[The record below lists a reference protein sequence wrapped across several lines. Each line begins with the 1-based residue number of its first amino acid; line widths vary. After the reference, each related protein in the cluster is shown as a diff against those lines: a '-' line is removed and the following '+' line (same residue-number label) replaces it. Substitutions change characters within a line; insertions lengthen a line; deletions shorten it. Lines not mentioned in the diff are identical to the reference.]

1 MSDLATKIEAVLF
14 LSTKPLSL
22 RRLGE
27 VVGIKESE
35 ARAAV
40 EELMASRN
48 VLASGVHVL
57 LQDNQA
63 QLVTN
68 PALGDMLAKL
78 SKEEIE
84 SELTRPQL
92 ETLTIVA
99 YRGPITK
106 PEVEQIRGVNCALI
120 LRNLLMRG
128 LIEEREDSTRL
139 QNVYVVTTD
148 FLRHLGMHE
157 LKELPDYEALH
168 GHAKINQ
175 LIEALNQAPKEV

>member
-1 MSDLATKIEAVLF
+1 MNELTAKIEAVLF
-14 LSTKPLSL
+14 LSTKPIGL

-27 VVGIKESE
+27 IIGVKESDIRT
-35 ARAAV
+35 AL
-40 EELMASRN
+40 EELMSVRN
-48 VLASGVHVL
+48 VAESGIHVL
-57 LQDNQA
+57 LQDNQV

-68 PALGDMLAKL
+68 PALGDVLAKL

-92 ETLTIVA
+92 ETLTIIA

-128 LIEEREDSTRL
+128 LIDEREDANRL
-139 QNVYVVTTD
+139 QNVYLVTTD
-148 FLRHLGMHE
+148 FLRYLGLHSIE
-157 LKELPDYEALH
+157 ELPDYESLH
-168 GHAKINQ
+168 SHAKISQ
-175 LIEALNQAPKEV
+175 LIEALNVSQPEV